1 MSLNSYRDLQSIPA
15 ADARVVIINVGTKW
29 VTLLAA
35 LSAHRHTGLPIVV
48 IDCESADGSKEHIDR
63 VTRDLGVDVD
73 CVDWPLR
80 PHPVALDA
88 VFASIPADRVLLM
101 DSDLEIL
108 TPSPFELMTK
118 ALDEH
123 ADAYASGFLHG
134 PMWIGEDH
142 GLPAHTGYYA
152 ERMWIP
158 FTFLR
163 TSIVRDA
170 LARGFSFMNRR
181 THYEVPGAPNLSKLL
196 ARRYR
201 VAGIKHIPLPWFG
214 AQRPQIEGWSPK
226 FIESDTGAD
235 LHAQLL
241 SEGKRFEALPIRFWG
256 DVAHHHG
263 VTRAGLATGMRKV
276 AKRMNLISRKTET
289 DLNSVLSQVFD
300 RLETQYGV
308 AVSAS

>member
-1 MSLNSYRDLQSIPA
+1 LPLHTYPDLPSIPR
-15 ADARVVIINVGTKW
+15 ADARAVIINCGTKW
-29 VTLLAA
+29 LTLLAV
-35 LSAHRHTGLPIVV
+35 LSAHRHTGLPVVV
-48 IDCESADGSKEHIDR
+48 IDCESADGSKQQIDR
-63 VTRDLGVDVD
+63 VTRDLCIDVD

-88 VFASIPADRVLLM
+88 VFTSIPADRVLLM

-108 TPSPFELMTK
+108 TPAPFKLMAE
-118 ALDEH
+118 ALDDDP
-123 ADAYASGFLHG
+123 DAYASGFLHG

-170 LARGFSFMNRR
+170 LARGLSFMNRR
-181 THYEVPGAPNLSKLL
+181 THYEVPGAPSLSRVL

-201 VAGIKHIPLPWFG
+201 VAGIKHIPLPWLG
-214 AQRPQIEGWSPK
+214 ARRPQIEGWSPK
-226 FIESDTGAD
+226 FIEFDTGAD
-235 LHAQLL
+235 LHARLV
-241 SEGKRFEALPIRFWG
+241 SEGKRFEAIPVRFWG

-263 VTRAGLATGMRKV
+263 VTRAGLATGMRKM
-276 AKRMNLISRKTET
+276 AKRLNLISRKTET
-289 DLNSVLSQVFD
+289 DQQSVIHQVFE
-300 RLETQYGV
+300 RLESQYGV
-308 AVSAS
+308 TVSAS